1 MSNVNKM
8 NGLMIDGSW
17 ELRVLVTDLQVER
30 TLRVKSELHIG
41 GVMIQL
47 VDELG
52 KHLPTPSAPADSIK
66 FAFDNRFRICPLGG
80 ISFVCLF
87 CCCGWQRQNTE
98 VEIT

>member
-1 MSNVNKM
+1 
-8 NGLMIDGSW
+8 MIDGSW

-52 KHLPTPSAPADSIK
+52 KFAPA
-66 FAFDNRFRICPLGG
+66 AFCTRLVH
-80 ISFVCLF
+80 VCK
-87 CCCGWQRQNTE
+87 
-98 VEIT
+98 

>member
-1 MSNVNKM
+1 MCSN
-8 NGLMIDGSW
+8 W

-30 TLRVKSELHIG
+30 TLLVRSDLHVG

-66 FAFDNRFRICPLGG
+66 FAFDNRFRICPFGWYF
-80 ISFVCLF
+80 ICLF
-87 CCCGWQRQNTE
+87 VLLLRVAKTKYRSRDY
-98 VEIT
+98 VTYV